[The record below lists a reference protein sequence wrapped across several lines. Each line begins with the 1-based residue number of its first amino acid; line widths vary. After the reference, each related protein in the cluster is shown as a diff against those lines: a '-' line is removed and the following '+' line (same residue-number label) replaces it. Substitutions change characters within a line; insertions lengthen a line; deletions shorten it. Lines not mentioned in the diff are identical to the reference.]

1 MDAKRCIIF
10 AGGRPEPYIPKWVDT
25 ENSFVIAADKG
36 YKNCKKLGLT
46 PDVCIGDF
54 DSLGFVPE
62 DCEHIRFPKEKDD
75 TDLMLAVREAI
86 ARGCADITI
95 LGATGGRLDHMMA
108 NIQTLAFIRSEGAWG
123 RIAGV
128 YEEIMLLSAGEYTF
142 AKRCGFSLSVF
153 SYSPSVDGLTM
164 RGVKYPTNGISLSH
178 LFPLGISNEIIADSA
193 QISFEK
199 GLLLVI
205 RSKL

>member
-1 MDAKRCIIF
+1 MNAMRCIIF
-10 AGGRPEPYIPKWVDT
+10 AGGRPELCIPEWVSA
-25 ENSFVIAADKG
+25 ENSLVIAADKG
-36 YKNCKKLGLT
+36 YRNCKKLGLI

-54 DSLGFVPE
+54 DSLGFVPD

-86 ARGCADITI
+86 ARGCVDITI
-95 LGATGGRLDHMMA
+95 LGATGGRLDHMIA

-123 RIAGV
+123 RIASA
-128 YEEIMLLSAGEYTF
+128 YEEIMLLTAGEYTLK
-142 AKRCGFSLSVF
+142 KREGYSLSLF
-153 SYSPSVDGLTM
+153 SYSGTVEGLTI

-178 LFPLGISNEIIADSA
+178 LFPLGISNEIISDSA
-193 QISFEK
+193 HIAFEK